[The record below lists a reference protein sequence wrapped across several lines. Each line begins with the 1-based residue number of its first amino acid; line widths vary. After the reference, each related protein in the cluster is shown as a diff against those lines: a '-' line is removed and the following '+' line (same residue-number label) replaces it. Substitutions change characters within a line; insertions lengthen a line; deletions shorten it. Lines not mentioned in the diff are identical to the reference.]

1 MIAPLKDTSLQ
12 GYQFA
17 FAHTRFTKV
26 LRLARLKTP
35 GTPQAFSYNNKGS
48 LVKAPREI
56 AYLT

>member
-17 FAHTRFTKV
+17 FAHIRFTKV

-35 GTPQAFSYNNKGS
+35 GTRSEERRVGK
-48 LVKAPREI
+48 EC
-56 AYLT
+56 